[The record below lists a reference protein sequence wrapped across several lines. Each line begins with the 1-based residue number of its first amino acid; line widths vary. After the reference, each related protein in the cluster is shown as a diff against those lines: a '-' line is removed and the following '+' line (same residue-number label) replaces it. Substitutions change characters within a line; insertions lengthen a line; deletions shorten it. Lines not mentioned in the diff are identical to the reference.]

1 MALFKVTLDIEG
13 LTQFLDNFQKQISSD
28 LKKATKGLAVD
39 TQTHIV
45 EQAYSKLK
53 SSRQTYMENLS
64 QAEKI
69 DDYLWEITLKADAQW
84 IEDGLPNNFD
94 MKKGLLNTKR
104 PGSKG
109 EIKTVENPD
118 SPNYGKKYRVVAFD
132 QGKVSS
138 QLSSNE
144 DKLKYQQ
151 ELIKKVK
158 SELRK
163 REIPYKK
170 LELDPK
176 TGSPRTGKLHSF
188 DIESGIPGKGNT
200 PVLHGLSIYQTKNEK
215 TGKVQRSIST
225 FRTVMEGQDGKW
237 IHPGLE
243 GKKFFEDG
251 KKWAEDRW
259 EKDILPALMEKYKDK

>member
-1 MALFKVTLDIEG
+1 MSNFKVNIDISG
-13 LTQFLDNFQKQISSD
+13 LTQFLENFQKEVVRD
-28 LKKATKGLAVD
+28 LKKSIKGLAVD

-45 EQAYSKLK
+45 EQANNKLK
-53 SSRQTYMENLS
+53 SSRQTYLENLS
-64 QAEKI
+64 QAEKV

-84 IEDGLPNNFD
+84 IEDGLPKDFD

-118 SPNYGKKYRVVAFD
+118 SPNYGKKYRVVPFD

-170 LELDPK
+170 LELDPR

-200 PVLHGLSIYQTKNEK
+200 PVLHGLSIYQTRDEK
-215 TGKVQRSIST
+215 TGKVKRSIST
-225 FRTVMEGQDGKW
+225 FRTVIEGQDGKW

-243 GKKFFEDG
+243 GKKFFEEA

-259 EKDILPALMEKYKDK
+259 EKDVLPSLMSKYESR

>member
-1 MALFKVTLDIEG
+1 MADFKVNIDISG
-13 LTQFLDNFQKQISSD
+13 LTQFLDNFAKEIVKD
-28 LKKATKGLAVD
+28 VKKSIKGLAVD

-45 EQAYSKLK
+45 EQAQSKLK
-53 SSRQTYMENLS
+53 SSRKIYLENLS

-94 MKKGLLNTKR
+94 MKKGLLGTQK
-104 PGSKG
+104 PGKS
-109 EIKTVENPD
+109 EIHTGKD
-118 SPNYGKKYRVVAFD
+118 GKKYRIVAFD
-132 QGKVSS
+132 QAKIATD
-138 QLSSNE
+138 LSSNE

-170 LELDPK
+170 LELDPV

-200 PVLHGLSIYQTKNEK
+200 PVLHGLSIYQTKDDK
-215 TGKVQRSIST
+215 SGKVKRSITT
-225 FRTVMEGQDGKW
+225 FRTVKEGQDGKW

-243 GKKFFEDG
+243 GKKFFKEA
-251 KKWAEDRW
+251 KTWCENRW
-259 EKDILPALMEKYKDK
+259 EKDILPALMEKYKNE

>member
-1 MALFKVTLDIEG
+1 MADFKVNLDISS
-13 LTQFLDNFQKQISSD
+13 LTQFLENFKKEVVSD
-28 LKKATKGLAVD
+28 LKKSIKGLAVD

-45 EQAYSKLK
+45 EQAQNKLK
-53 SSRQTYMENLS
+53 SSRTTYLENLS

-69 DDYLWEITLKADAQW
+69 DDYLWEITLKSDAGW
-84 IEDGLPNNFD
+84 IEEGLPQGFD
-94 MKKGLLNTKR
+94 MKKGLLGTQK
-104 PGSKG
+104 PGKS

-132 QGKVSS
+132 QGKVATS
-138 QLSSNE
+138 LSSNE

-170 LELDPK
+170 LEIDPK

-188 DIESGIPGKGNT
+188 DIESNIPGKGNT
-200 PVLHGLSIYQTKNEK
+200 PALHGLSIFQTKDEK

-225 FRTVMEGQDGKW
+225 FRTVMEGSDKW

-243 GKKFFEDG
+243 GKKFFEEART
-251 KKWAEDRW
+251 WAESRW
-259 EKDILPALMEKYKDK
+259 EKDILPALMSKYNGK

>member
-1 MALFKVTLDIEG
+1 MALFKVTLDIAG
-13 LTQFLDNFQKQISSD
+13 LTQFLENFQKEISAD

-45 EQAYSKLK
+45 EQAQNKLK
-53 SSRQTYMENLS
+53 SSKQTYMENLS

-94 MKKGLLNTKR
+94 MKKGLLNTQK
-104 PGSKG
+104 PGSPGQIHTGK
-109 EIKTVENPD
+109 D
-118 SPNYGKKYRVVAFD
+118 GKKYRIVAFD
-132 QGKVSS
+132 QGKVST

-170 LELDPK
+170 LELDAA

-188 DIESGIPGKGNT
+188 DFESGIPGRGNT
-200 PVLHGLSIYQTKNEK
+200 PVLHGLSIYQTKDET
-215 TGKVQRSIST
+215 TGKVKRSLTT
-225 FRTVMEGQDGKW
+225 FRTVKEGQDGKW

-243 GKKFFEDG
+243 GKKFFEEA

-259 EKDILPALMEKYKDK
+259 EKDILPSLVAKYESK